1 MKAMVY
7 ERYGAVADLHLVRRP
22 KPKPGQGEVLIEV
35 HAVSV
40 NSWDVELLEGRP
52 LVTRLSAPWRPRH
65 PVLGSDVAGVVTAVG
80 EGVTDLKAGDAVFGD
95 LSGVGWG
102 GFSEYVCAPAERL
115 VRKPGRMSFEEAA
128 AIPQAGALALQGLAY
143 QGGVTRGQRVLING
157 AGGGVGTFALQLA
170 RHAGCEVTAV
180 DRASKLEGLRR
191 LGADAVV
198 DFETTDPTRP
208 ERPYDYIL
216 DVSMERSVFAWARAL
231 APDGTYA
238 AVGGTLPRLLQL
250 AILGPLFRTR
260 QGKRMGVVILR
271 PGRADL
277 ETLVAL
283 FEAGTVGPII
293 DRSYRLEEI
302 PEAMGRLARGEVL
315 GKVVIAV
322 RPAEGETRRRRRRRR
337 PRRLQVVPPP
347 PPAP

>member
-7 ERYGAVADLHLVRRP
+7 ERYGAAGNVHLTRIS
-22 KPKPGQGEVLIEV
+22 KPKPGAGEVLIEV
-35 HAVSV
+35 HATSV
-40 NSWDVELLEGRP
+40 NSWDVELLQGRP
-52 LVTRLSAPWRPRH
+52 LVARLEAPWRPKH
-65 PVLGSDVAGVVTAVG
+65 PVLGSDVAGVITAVG
-80 EGVTDLKAGDAVFGD
+80 PGVTDLKAGDAVFGD

-102 GFSEYVCAPAERL
+102 GFAEYVCAPAGRVVE
-115 VRKPGRMSFEEAA
+115 KPEKMTFEEAA

-143 QGGVTRGQRVLING
+143 QGGVTRGQRLLING

-180 DRASKLEGLRR
+180 DRGAKLEALRR

-216 DVSMERSVFAWARAL
+216 DVSMKRSIFAWARAL
-231 APDGTYA
+231 APGGTYA

-250 AILGPLFRTR
+250 ASLGPLFRTR

-277 ETLVAL
+277 ETLASL

-293 DRSYRLEEI
+293 DRSYRLEETS
-302 PEAMGRLARGEVL
+302 EAMARLARGEVL

-322 RPAEGETRRRRRRRR
+322 RPAEGETRRRRPR
-337 PRRLQVVPPP
+337 PTRLRPVPPP
-347 PPAP
+347 A